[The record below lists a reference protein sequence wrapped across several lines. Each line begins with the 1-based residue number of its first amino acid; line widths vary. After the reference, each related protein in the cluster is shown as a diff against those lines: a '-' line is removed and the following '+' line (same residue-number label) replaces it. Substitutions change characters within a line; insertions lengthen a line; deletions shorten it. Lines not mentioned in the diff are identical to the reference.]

1 MELKSKYY
9 AKRGDNVKNR
19 TILSRVKQ
27 KSASRLGRLIALTGA
42 RQTGKTTLVQK
53 GFSDYSYI
61 SLDDPITRPDFTALS
76 AAQWYQQYPNVIL
89 DEVQKAPAIIESI
102 KAVYDQYPDARSI
115 LLGSSQILLMEQIR
129 ESLAGRISLIELYP
143 LTLPEM
149 LTDSW
154 NDTIVDSRFIQFLK
168 TGERDILYSGMPLQS
183 ERYAQVAHHL
193 AHYLNF
199 GAMPA
204 VVDPMLTIRD
214 KYDWLHDYIQT
225 YLQRDLRDLAN
236 LRDLTPFARMQR
248 ALAGLT
254 GALLNMNELAQL
266 AGVTS
271 KTVKR
276 FISYLEISYQ
286 VILLQ
291 PWFRNLN
298 KRLSKAPKVHFL
310 DPGIQRALINRRGQ
324 PTGHEFESA
333 IIAEIYKQIQNSR
346 LPIDCY
352 HLRTADGREVDLL
365 LETEN
370 GFVPIEIKM
379 AERISFT
386 DARHLRKLDEILDK
400 PILQGLVLSND
411 PRIHDLGNGIV
422 ALPVGW
428 ALGA

>member
-1 MELKSKYY
+1 MELKSTFY
-9 AKRGDNVKNR
+9 AERGGHVKNR
-19 TILSRVKQ
+19 TLFSFIKQ

-53 GFSDYSYI
+53 GFPDYSYI
-61 SLDDPITRPDFTALS
+61 SLDDPITRPDFTTLS

-89 DEVQKAPAIIESI
+89 DEVQKASAIIESI
-102 KAVYDQYPDARSI
+102 KAVYDQYSDARSI

-154 NDTIVDSRFIQFLK
+154 DDTIVDSRFIHFLK

-183 ERYAQVAHHL
+183 ERYAQVAHHM

-204 VVDPMLTIRD
+204 IVDPMLTIRD

-254 GALLNMNELAQL
+254 GVLLNMNELAQL
-266 AGVTS
+266 TGVTS

-310 DPGIQRALINRRGQ
+310 DPGIQRALLNRRGQ

-352 HLRTADGREVDLL
+352 HLRTVDGREVDLL
-365 LETEN
+365 LETEQ

-411 PRIHDLGNGIV
+411 PRIHDLGDDIV